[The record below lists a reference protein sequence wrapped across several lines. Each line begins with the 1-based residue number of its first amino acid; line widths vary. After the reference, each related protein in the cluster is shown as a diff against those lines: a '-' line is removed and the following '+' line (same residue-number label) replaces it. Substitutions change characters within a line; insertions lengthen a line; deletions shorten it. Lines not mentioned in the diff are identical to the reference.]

1 VGDCA
6 DQNRVAKTVNG
17 VTTQYLVE
25 DDVNPTG
32 LPQVVEETVNG
43 AVTRSYTYGLERIS
57 QAQPIQGAW
66 APSFYEYDGAG
77 SVRKLTN
84 LAANGTVTDT
94 YEYDA
99 FGNAV
104 NKTGATPNNYLYRG
118 EQFDPDL
125 GLYYLRARYYNPAT
139 GRFLSVDPL
148 ADEGQR
154 RYEYAAANPVDGMDP
169 NGSEDL
175 IEYALV
181 PHIFPPLW
189 IPNWCGLSGTNPMG
203 GLLPCIHRPPHRCPV
218 NLAAFA
224 NALTQGTNGATT
236 SGHQCSNAV
245 YTALGTA
252 GANFG
257 GHPVSSGKNFGS
269 LMTLP
274 GVGFAQLSPTP
285 PDNYSPA
292 IGDVA
297 IFQSLAPHAAIP
309 NGRAGTK
316 GSPSGHVEGYNGS
329 IWVSDFLQKNN
340 WNGMNNGFW
349 PGSWWKAE
357 GVSYAIYRCV
367 SKSN

>member
-1 VGDCA
+1 MVYDAFG
-6 DQNRVAKTVNG
+6 NRVAKTVNG

-57 QAQPIQGAW
+57 EAQPIQGAW
-66 APSFYEYDGAG
+66 TPSFYEYDGAG
-77 SVRKLTN
+77 SVRQLTN
-84 LAANGTVTDT
+84 AAISVTDT

-118 EQFDPDL
+118 EQYDPDL

-169 NGSEDL
+169 NGSEAL

-181 PHIFPPLW
+181 PHIFPPVW

-203 GLLPCIHRPPHRCPV
+203 GYLPCKPPPCPCKSHF
-218 NLAAFA
+218 NAAAFA
-224 NALTQGTNGATT
+224 LTLDYRTNSNGSRLKADLAEKTKDTFCGA
-236 SGHQCSNAV
+236 
-245 YTALGTA
+245 YIDTALKEAEQMFPSATGQA
-252 GANFG
+252 MRVRYLGLGLRHWRYHHNHGSMAASPVHRQG
-257 GHPVSSGKNFGS
+257 ISPCLEMHPDIVW
-269 LMTLP
+269 
-274 GVGFAQLSPTP
+274 A
-285 PDNYSPA
+285 
-292 IGDVA
+292 
-297 IFQSLAPHAAIP
+297 
-309 NGRAGTK
+309 
-316 GSPSGHVEGYNGS
+316 
-329 IWVSDFLQKNN
+329 
-340 WNGMNNGFW
+340 
-349 PGSWWKAE
+349 
-357 GVSYAIYRCV
+357 C
-367 SKSN
+367 